1 MFIGRTNT
9 EASVI
14 WPPDA
19 KNQLLERDPDARK
32 DWGQEKEVTE
42 DEMVDDI
49 TNPMD
54 LSLSKLQD
62 TVKDREA

>member
-32 DWGQEKEVTE
+32 DWGHEKEVTE